1 MRAKKD
7 GIFSIFRGPT
17 REKLF
22 SAMEY
27 QYDKDVHVDIK
38 FLFGTFYPVSFD
50 GSQDYAKSIIET
62 RNIRIESIKHVDNSG
77 QKFALAGLIEAK
89 KLPVFDFEL
98 YSFIIIYNTKE
109 RTGSIRLK
117 LL

>member
-1 MRAKKD
+1 MKWEQKKTVFLV
-7 GIFSIFRGPT
+7 FS
-17 REKLF
+17 E
-22 SAMEY
+22 
-27 QYDKDVHVDIK
+27 V
-38 FLFGTFYPVSFD
+38 
-50 GSQDYAKSIIET
+50 QDYAKSIIET

-98 YSFIIIYNTKE
+98 YSFTIIYNTKE
-109 RTGSIRLK
+109 QTGSIRLK